1 MNKENINFMWLDISK
16 FLTITLTMHILYVL
30 VDDQGELF
38 SELALKFFLYL
49 VLGLLIY
56 YFIVKARLVKLL
68 TKSNKKTKKMKKQI
82 KE

>member
-49 VLGLLIY
+49 ILGLLIY
-56 YFIVKARLVKLL
+56 YFIVKVWLVKLL
-68 TKSNKKTKKMKKQI
+68 TKPTKKTKKMKKQI
-82 KE
+82 KG

>member
-49 VLGLLIY
+49 ILGLLIY
-56 YFIVKARLVKLL
+56 YFIVKVWLVKLL
-68 TKSNKKTKKMKKQI
+68 TKPTKKTKKMKKQI